1 MEKKLLQRLLPTLA
15 VIGTLVY
22 LSRGS
27 RGGAG
32 GGPGG
37 IGRVF
42 KMMDSKAT
50 RVRDYCSSIH
60 AWRA

>member
-1 MEKKLLQRLLPTLA
+1 MPTL
-15 VIGTLVY
+15 VVVGTLVY

-42 KMMDSKAT
+42 KMMDSTAT
-50 RVRDYCSSIH
+50 RVRK
-60 AWRA
+60 RGRE